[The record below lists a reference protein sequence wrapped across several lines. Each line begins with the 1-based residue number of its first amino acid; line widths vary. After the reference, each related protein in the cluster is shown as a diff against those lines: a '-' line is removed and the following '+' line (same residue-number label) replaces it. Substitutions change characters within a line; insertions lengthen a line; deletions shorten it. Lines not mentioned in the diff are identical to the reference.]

1 MLEQLQNNYRERE
14 AAGRPVRIGKYGANR
29 LFWQWVVA
37 TAAGWFVIN
46 SLAFSSLFWA
56 GLSVLGAAQWAVL
69 RNRITRAGWWLVVTP
84 LGLLVGANL
93 GGILGGLLQD
103 AMDGIR
109 SSPLGI
115 SSGVPPGRSVAAFLT
130 AHGLSGAVIG
140 ALLGASQW
148 LVLRAQA
155 RHGVFWLLVYL
166 GSGAFAEFLAALFS
180 GTALPPYVVHGISA
194 LTVGVATAVAVV
206 RCLRS
211 STDPP
216 RNEVQRVASNPA
228 LKRDAA
234 R

>member
-1 MLEQLQNNYRERE
+1 MFEQLRNNYRERE
-14 AAGRPVRIGKYGANR
+14 ATVRPVRIGKGGANR

-37 TAAGWFVIN
+37 TAAGWFVIH

-56 GLSVLGAAQWAVL
+56 GLSVLGVAQWAVL
-69 RNRITRAGWWLVVTP
+69 RNRITRAGWWVVVTP
-84 LGLLVGANL
+84 LGLLVGISL

-109 SSPLGI
+109 YSPLGI
-115 SSGVPPGRSVAAFLT
+115 SSGVPPGRSVAAFFT

-148 LVLRAQA
+148 FVLRAQA

-166 GSGAFAEFLAALFS
+166 GSGAFAALLAALLS
-180 GTALPPYVVHGISA
+180 ETALPPSVIHGIAA

-206 RCLRS
+206 RCLQS

-216 RNEVQRVASNPA
+216 RNEAQRVAHNPA
-228 LKRDAA
+228 VHTDAA